1 MWHVIRWLCVTSFDT
16 PLTWWFM
23 YFVAF
28 TEPFWLHLSF
38 LFDLTFDV
46 ISRTYVTTWC
56 LCGIFLEQIWRH
68 CTRDDVITWSRLH
81 LNAHMI
87 VRWPADDV
95 ILLWHNLILSIENS
109 LQSTPQNIIIQNIRD
124 PPTQFLGT

>member
-1 MWHVIRWLCVTSFDT
+1 MVFIELGYHVIWNYLICDTWSGDSVTSFDT

-95 ILLWHNLILSIENS
+95 IIFWHNLILSIENYFQKIS
-109 LQSTPQNIIIQNIRD
+109 
-124 PPTQFLGT
+124 